1 MSRRLFRTSE
11 YKSKIKRELE
21 NKLSKIAFDPST
33 YPETTKDKA
42 VVVITMEAKEKM
54 SALVNSVPTEIAW
67 HGLAR
72 KLEKGKYEIYDIL
85 VYPQVVTSVTVSTD
99 QEKYETWLLS
109 LDDESFNALRMHGH
123 SHVNMG
129 VSPSGVDL
137 RHQEDTVNNLS
148 SNDFYLFLILNKKGE
163 IYARI
168 FDVEDN
174 TIYEKNDI
182 KIIWENNAK
191 INDFVEAAK
200 RRIEKTPEL
209 KPDPEKVEMYSREWK
224 GSAINGFNEEL

>member
-1 MSRRLFRTSE
+1 MSRRLFRTAE
-11 YKSKIKRELE
+11 YKSKIKSDLE
-21 NKLSKIAFDPST
+21 AKLSKIAFDPT
-33 YPETTKDKA
+33 IYPETTKDKA
-42 VVVITMEAKEKM
+42 VVVITTEAKEKM
-54 SALVNSVPTEIAW
+54 FALVSSVPTEIAW
-67 HGLAR
+67 HGLAS

-85 VYPQVVTSVTVSTD
+85 VYPQIVTPVTVNTD

-109 LDDESFNALRMHGH
+109 LDDATFNALRMHGH

-137 RHQEDTVNNLS
+137 KHQEDTVNNLS
-148 SNDFYLFLILNKKGE
+148 SNDFYLFLIMNKRGE
-163 IYARI
+163 IYVRI

-182 KIIWENNAK
+182 KIIWENDAK

-209 KPDPEKVEMYSREWK
+209 KPDPKKVEMYSRGWK
-224 GSAINGFNEEL
+224 GSVINGFNEEL

>member
-21 NKLSKIAFDPST
+21 NKLSKTAFDPST
-33 YPETTKDKA
+33 YPETIKDKA
-42 VVVITMEAKEKM
+42 NVLITPEAREKM
-54 SALVNSVPTEIAW
+54 TALVNSVSTEIAW
-67 HGLAR
+67 HGVVK
-72 KLEKGKYEIYDIL
+72 KLDRGQYEISDIL
-85 VYPQVVTSVTVSTD
+85 VYPQTVTSVTVNTD

-109 LDDESFNALRMHGH
+109 LDDDTFNALRMHGH

-137 RHQEDTVNNLS
+137 KHQEDTVNNLT
-148 SNDFYLFLILNKKGE
+148 SNDFYLFLILNKKGDM
-163 IYARI
+163 YVRI

-174 TIYEKNDI
+174 IVYEKNDI
-182 KIIWENNAK
+182 KVVWENDTK

-200 RRIEKTPEL
+200 RRVEKTPEL
-209 KPDPEKVEMYSREWK
+209 KPDPEKVDMYSRGWK

>member
-1 MSRRLFRTSE
+1 MSRRLFRTAE
-11 YKSKIKRELE
+11 YKSKIKSDLE
-21 NKLSKIAFDPST
+21 VKLSKIAFDPT
-33 YPETTKDKA
+33 IYPETTKDKA
-42 VVVITMEAKEKM
+42 VVVITTEAKEKM
-54 SALVNSVPTEIAW
+54 FALVSSVPTEIAW
-67 HGLAR
+67 HGLAS

-85 VYPQVVTSVTVSTD
+85 VYPQIVTPVTVNTD

-109 LDDESFNALRMHGH
+109 LDDATFNALRMHGH

-137 RHQEDTVNNLS
+137 KHQEDTVNNLS
-148 SNDFYLFLILNKKGE
+148 SNDFYLFLIMNKRGE
-163 IYARI
+163 IYVRI

-182 KIIWENNAK
+182 KIIWENDAK

-209 KPDPEKVEMYSREWK
+209 KPDPKKVEMYSRGWK
-224 GSAINGFNEEL
+224 GSVINGFNEEL